1 MSEEKPK
8 PTIYFVE
15 AIIKQPSP
23 GCWAGQT
30 SHGAFTLVNDTVTL
44 CHPTTGDPVRDPQG
58 KMFTHKLE
66 PPTTTLADA
75 KEHAERLTR
84 ECRQALRG
92 GRPRGFGGPGSAG
105 GPKGP
110 IVYPKNTGIS
120 DEAPSLHQ
128 LGVRP

>member
-1 MSEEKPK
+1 MVP
-8 PTIYFVE
+8 PVWL
-15 AIIKQPSP
+15 SP
-23 GCWAGQT
+23 ILPLPLELAQNEHCTERTPAHPIGWCACVRM
-30 SHGAFTLVNDTVTL
+30 FRLV
-44 CHPTTGDPVRDPQG
+44 HKRTGGTMCGMCGDYPQG

-92 GRPRGFGGPGSAG
+92 GRPRGFGGPGSPG

-110 IVYPKNTGIS
+110 ISYPKNTGYF
-120 DEAPSLHQ
+120 
-128 LGVRP
+128 

>member
-1 MSEEKPK
+1 MC
-8 PTIYFVE
+8 
-15 AIIKQPSP
+15 
-23 GCWAGQT
+23 GMCGM
-30 SHGAFTLVNDTVTL
+30 
-44 CHPTTGDPVRDPQG
+44 CGDYPQG

-92 GRPRGFGGPGSAG
+92 GRPRGFGGPGSPG

-110 IVYPKNTGIS
+110 ISYPKNTGYF
-120 DEAPSLHQ
+120 
-128 LGVRP
+128 